1 MKASAARDL
10 DPIAIKHLEFL
21 QVVINRLSQ
30 EMFVYK
36 GWAVTLVAA
45 TFAVA
50 AGSGN
55 PLIVAIAMVPAFA
68 FWGLGTMT
76 LRDQR
81 MYRAMYD
88 AVRDGSL
95 LHVVELGH
103 TEVAPRSTAAGAS
116 AQARPNPYGLGR
128 SERLPDTRRVASS
141 AWISSISR
149 DCASSD
155 CPPE

>member
-88 AVRDGSL
+88 AVRDGSADAFEGGPL
-95 LHVVELGH
+95 SMDNDAYAEQIGPWWRGLFAAS
-103 TEVAPRSTAAGAS
+103 VAL
-116 AQARPNPYGLGR
+116 PYGLLVLLTWCVIAF
-128 SERLPDTRRVASS
+128 SF
-141 AWISSISR
+141 
-149 DCASSD
+149 
-155 CPPE
+155 